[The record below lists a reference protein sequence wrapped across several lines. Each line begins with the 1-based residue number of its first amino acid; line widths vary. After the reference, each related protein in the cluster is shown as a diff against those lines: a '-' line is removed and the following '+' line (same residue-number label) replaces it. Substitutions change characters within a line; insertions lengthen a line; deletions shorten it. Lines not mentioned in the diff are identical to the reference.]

1 MKSATVFGAITDIF
15 LSPTK
20 AFNGLKEA
28 KGWSWSA
35 FLLIIL
41 FSSVAMYLFYTTV
54 DPNYLV
60 DQQIAAL
67 GDELTA
73 QEHDAAVNGI
83 KQFADIQIYFAICAP
98 IVAIALFNA
107 LYAFYFMLI
116 SKIDPQSDMKF
127 GAWYG
132 FSIWTMMPAVINSLG
147 TIILVTTAK
156 TDQLSQSIFNYAS
169 LNQLVLNL
177 DIHNAYYG
185 LVESIGLFTVW
196 GMILT
201 IIGLKSWTNFTKNQA
216 VIYGL
221 LPSVVIF
228 GIWFL
233 IATLK

>member
-1 MKSATVFGAITDIF
+1 MKSATVFGAITDIY
-15 LSPTK
+15 LSPSK
-20 AFNGLKEA
+20 AFNGLKDA

-73 QEHDAAVNGI
+73 QERDVSVNGI
-83 KQFADIQIYFAICAP
+83 KQFADIQIYFAIGAP
-98 IVAIALFNA
+98 IIAIALFNA

-132 FSIWTMMPAVINSLG
+132 FSIWTMMPAIINSLG

-185 LVESIGLFTVW
+185 LVESIGLFTIW

-201 IIGLKSWTNFTKNQA
+201 ITGLRSWTNFTKNQA

-233 IATLK
+233 VAALK